1 MLPIRYSARSISS
14 YPLARRTAFV
24 LPKAS
29 SALFASVPSTSQTTV
44 RARASA
50 EARARVESPRAR
62 VVDVVAEGETV
73 DAGVVGR
80 VIVRASREPRIVIK
94 RRCDETKRTRHRR
107 CVWCYWTVRLGRD
120 R

>member
-29 SALFASVPSTSQTTV
+29 SVLFASVPSTSQTTV

-50 EARARVESPRAR
+50 EARGRVESPRAR
-62 VVDVVAEGETV
+62 VVDVAEGETV